1 MRRKFMLKPTG
12 TTKSRV
18 TMCMLIL
25 LPLLVLCEAN
35 ANGITTRVSISSA
48 DVQGNNGSI
57 YPSISSDGQYVAFS
71 SFADNFVDD
80 DTNGAY
86 DVFVHDRQTGET
98 SRVSVSSAGG
108 QGNNDSGVITPISSD
123 GRYVAFASGADNLV
137 DGDTN
142 GVSDVFVHDR
152 QTGETTRVS
161 VSSAGG
167 QGINGGGGTP
177 SISSDGWYV
186 AFVSSADN
194 LVDGDSNLRGDVF
207 VHNRQNGETTR
218 VSVSSAG
225 GQGNNGSSTSSPSIS
240 SDGRY
245 VAFES
250 FADNLVDGDTNGAQD
265 VFVHD
270 RQTGETSRVSVSSAG
285 GQGKDG
291 SSMSSFSFDGRYVA
305 FISPADNLVGGDT
318 NGEND
323 IFIHDRQTG
332 ETTRVSVSSTGGQ
345 SNDDSYLPSI
355 SSDGRY
361 IAFESEADNLV
372 ADDTN
377 GDRDI
382 FVHDRLSSMLCTG
395 DFDVDSDVDGE
406 DLFTQVNEDTG
417 VSLDE
422 ISENF
427 GRDDCLE

>member
-123 GRYVAFASGADNLV
+123 GRYVAFSSGADNLV

-142 GVSDVFVHDR
+142 GVSDVFV
-152 QTGETTRVS
+152 
-161 VSSAGG
+161 
-167 QGINGGGGTP
+167 
-177 SISSDGWYV
+177 
-186 AFVSSADN
+186 
-194 LVDGDSNLRGDVF
+194 
-207 VHNRQNGETTR
+207 
-218 VSVSSAG
+218 
-225 GQGNNGSSTSSPSIS
+225 
-240 SDGRY
+240 
-245 VAFES
+245 
-250 FADNLVDGDTNGAQD
+250 
-265 VFVHD
+265 
-270 RQTGETSRVSVSSAG
+270 
-285 GQGKDG
+285 
-291 SSMSSFSFDGRYVA
+291 
-305 FISPADNLVGGDT
+305 
-318 NGEND
+318 
-323 IFIHDRQTG
+323 HDRQTG